1 MSERDYSKN
10 FSNRSLLSRASIEE
24 TESMTEREYLELYQ
38 KLLQIISTHGVDNY
52 TYNVYD
58 KQLLELEKTQPLQ
71 NIIEREKGKARQ
83 QEALKK
89 YAESQKEEV
98 QQKKFDKAKSVIAS
112 IPLSILGALE
122 VHLIYGLTNF
132 IIALVFWLIS
142 YIPVLSTLVEWL
154 FRIRKDTPDMVAM
167 FVATMV
173 AYFVFKMTAE
183 HIIKKVETQKFTL
196 ILTGIYLTVFNILF
210 VVINLKYN
218 DPVFGNALLA
228 IAGIVIF
235 FKGKTTRNNKE

>member
-1 MSERDYSKN
+1 MSERDYSKK

-24 TESMTEREYLELYQ
+24 TESMMEREYLELYQ

-58 KQLLELEKTQPLQ
+58 KRLLELEKTQPLQ
-71 NIIEREKGKARQ
+71 NIIEREKEKARQ

-89 YAESQKEEV
+89 YAESQREEV
-98 QQKKFDKAKSVIAS
+98 QQKKPDKAKSVIAS

-122 VHLIYGLTNF
+122 VHLIYGLTNL

-142 YIPVLSTLVEWL
+142 YIPILSTLVEWL
-154 FRIRKDTPDMVAM
+154 FRIRKDTPDMVAV

-173 AYFVFKMTAE
+173 AYFAFKATAE
-183 HIIKKVETQKFTL
+183 LVIKKVDTRKLTL
-196 ILTGIYLTVFNILF
+196 MLTGVYLFVFNILF
-210 VVINLKYN
+210 VIINLVYN
-218 DPVFGNALLA
+218 DPILGNILLA
-228 IAGIVIF
+228 IAGILIF
-235 FKGKTTRNNKE
+235 YKGKTTQKEE